1 MEEVILIAKAM
12 LLVAAALFALMI
24 VTIALYAVIMGI
36 QSTIEE
42 RKKKKGKKK

>member
-24 VTIALYAVIMGI
+24 VTIAFYAIIMGI
-36 QSTIEE
+36 QTAIEE
-42 RKKKKGKKK
+42 RKQKKGKKK